1 MEHRNV
7 SRAAKELGVTA
18 SAASH
23 ALSRLRK
30 ALDDE
35 LFVAGASG
43 MEPTARAFSLAPDVH
58 DCLTRLSSVLESR
71 AFVAEDAIRTFGIAA
86 SDYTASII
94 IPPLAVSLA
103 SKAPHVNLRV
113 FPGSRMD
120 VVRFLD
126 EGRIDVLITWVKEV
140 PERMCRRTVMT
151 DDESLVVR
159 AGHPLTSGQLTMKR
173 LLDFPHVVVELTG
186 SEARGAD
193 GFIDERGLSRRNWN
207 ERFLIAAGRDGKAV
221 GRVAV
226 MVPQYSAVV
235 PIVERTDMIVTL
247 PRRMALQAT
256 RDRRVVMLE
265 LPYEPLRF
273 AIEAVWHQ
281 RAERDPGVQWLIGQ
295 MIEVMTAEDNGAS
308 SSSSPH
314 EAPVTGGQP
323 EPSPQDDEAMGN
335 PAQVQKRVRQP

>member
-7 SRAAKELGVTA
+7 SRAAKELGITA

-35 LFVAGASG
+35 LFVAGVSG
-43 MEPTARAFSLAPDVH
+43 MEPTARALSLAPDVQ
-58 DCLTRLSSVLESR
+58 DGLKRLSIVLKSK
-71 AFVAEDAIRTFGIAA
+71 AFVPGEAVRTFGIAA
-86 SDYTASII
+86 SDYPASIM

-103 SKAPHVNLRV
+103 SNAPHVNLRV

-126 EGRIDVLITWVKEV
+126 EGRIDMLVTWVQEV

-151 DDESLVVR
+151 DEESLVVR
-159 AGHPLTSGQLTMKR
+159 AGHPLASGKVTMKR

-186 SEARGAD
+186 SEAHGSE
-193 GFIDERGLSRRNWN
+193 GFLDERGLSRRTWN
-207 ERFLIAAGRDGKAV
+207 ERFLIGTGRDDKLV

-226 MVPQYSAVV
+226 TVPQYSAVV
-235 PIVERTDMIVTL
+235 PIVERTDMIATL

-256 RDRRVVMLE
+256 RDRPVVMLR
-265 LPYEPLRF
+265 LPYEPLQF
-273 AIEAVWHQ
+273 ALEAVWHQ
-281 RAERDPGVQWLIGQ
+281 RAERDPGLQWLIAQ
-295 MIEVMTAEDNGAS
+295 IIEVMENED
-308 SSSSPH
+308 
-314 EAPVTGGQP
+314 
-323 EPSPQDDEAMGN
+323 
-335 PAQVQKRVRQP
+335 RR